1 MTLTF
6 ELIRD
11 IVTVNPS
18 TKFRVR
24 MSNGSAV
31 RALTDGQTDGLTGP
45 ILYPRPLT
53 REGIKTAK
61 HCRQF
66 LVQAHIHDSYARL
79 VRSV

>member
-11 IVTVNPS
+11 IVKVNPS

-24 MSNGSAV
+24 TLNGFAGRV
-31 RALTDGQTDGLTGP
+31 LTDGQTDRWTDGQTGP

-53 REGIKTAK
+53 REGIKPD
-61 HCRQF
+61 F
-66 LVQAHIHDSYARL
+66 MMFPLS
-79 VRSV
+79 